1 MVVSMTVD
9 GGGERGV
16 VSGRRVRI
24 VVRLMDVHGCGRR
37 RIGLVAFSFFYLVEL
52 GVEVR
57 GGLWSVV

>member
-1 MVVSMTVD
+1 MSCVVVSMTVD

-24 VVRLMDVHGCGRR
+24 VVRLMGVHGCGRR
-37 RIGLVAFSFFYLVEL
+37 RIGLVAFYLVEL